1 MKKKKRLYI
10 VLGILVLLTLV
21 YQGVLFY
28 IEPILENRLH
38 AFLDDNPDL
47 DHVYDFERIKLNMVT
62 TTLEVVEL
70 TVKPKETTLDSLKD
84 YQRSN
89 VINIENANII
99 ISGVPV
105 WKYFFS
111 KELIINE
118 IIIENPKVK
127 VYFTNKSESPGNTVL
142 MQEIFSNLLNKG
154 EIKRFRLN
162 QATFEVFDIDKKKPL
177 FFTDSVFVLF
187 ENALVDKNTLQYM
200 MGMDFE
206 KMALNSAGFKI
217 AIDSNY
223 TIASESIFIQAFSSK
238 NKPKDAEAG
247 MFIKKFSLN
256 PDEDVLK
263 NLNRSKVR
271 SLTKLTVENVKLE
284 ELEFEKFFQERD
296 LRFKSFVL
304 EKPVVN
310 EFVNTKSREK
320 ANPDPIGKKFENFLA
335 RLNFERLVMSDAKVT
350 VRDINKKEPLL
361 YMLDTDLEVQGLQL
375 SADDLDE
382 KSINPAFEKAVF
394 DADSISSMVSELY
407 ILSGKNLVVNAKNR
421 SLDLKKLYIKPVHSK
436 TEYQKHI
443 PTEKDWFSGD
453 ISDVKLKGFNL
464 DALYNSLSVYA
475 NSLSLNNLDLHIYRD
490 KSLPDNTDYKA
501 LPQQLLKDLPFNL
514 GIDTLH
520 STNMEI
526 TYEQVGHAKNEELP
540 GKATLDQ
547 MTVWG
552 YNITNAKQ
560 YIRRNP
566 VMTLNMD
573 AMLFRTNKLRAN
585 YNFYLN
591 DYKNKFTLKGDMQA
605 CSARTFSPLME
616 SMMLIK
622 VSSGYIN
629 DFKFNFTANEDQL
642 TGSVRIEY
650 KNMEVEVLNNNDPDK
665 SSGFLSL
672 VSNSLV
678 KRDNLRSQRN
688 FNVADVMVERP
699 TNKSFINYSLRGLKD
714 GIMYTMVPVSK
725 IKKIFKNN
733 NKKKSD

>member
-526 TYEQVGHAKNEELP
+526 TYEQVGHAKN
-540 GKATLDQ
+540 
-547 MTVWG
+547 
-552 YNITNAKQ
+552 
-560 YIRRNP
+560 
-566 VMTLNMD
+566 
-573 AMLFRTNKLRAN
+573 
-585 YNFYLN
+585 
-591 DYKNKFTLKGDMQA
+591 
-605 CSARTFSPLME
+605 
-616 SMMLIK
+616 
-622 VSSGYIN
+622 
-629 DFKFNFTANEDQL
+629 
-642 TGSVRIEY
+642 
-650 KNMEVEVLNNNDPDK
+650 
-665 SSGFLSL
+665 
-672 VSNSLV
+672 
-678 KRDNLRSQRN
+678 
-688 FNVADVMVERP
+688 
-699 TNKSFINYSLRGLKD
+699 
-714 GIMYTMVPVSK
+714 
-725 IKKIFKNN
+725 
-733 NKKKSD
+733 